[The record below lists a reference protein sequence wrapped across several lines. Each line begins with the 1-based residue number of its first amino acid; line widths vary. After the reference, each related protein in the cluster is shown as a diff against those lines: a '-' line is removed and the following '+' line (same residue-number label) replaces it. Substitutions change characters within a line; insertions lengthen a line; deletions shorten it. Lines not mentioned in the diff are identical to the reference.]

1 MRLSPTERPDVNRP
15 ARRLISLLGSMTL
28 TAGLV
33 VTAPSAASA
42 ADSMTDL
49 GVRLSIAD
57 HSEVSAGGDKVFV
70 SAGDRVLITDTEG
83 VLLGAVT
90 DLPGVEELVATPDG
104 VHAYA
109 ALSDSHQVVEIDA
122 ATMAVTRRI
131 DFTAY
136 SCLTDLALSGQT
148 LWTAHGCDPYAG
160 SVVTRLDVAAPDPQ
174 PVTVLTGQGTTPKIA
189 VAGNTLLLNL
199 PDTAPADVAVY
210 DVSTG
215 SATLRGEIDGG
226 DPGTSSQPGLT
237 ITPDGSTAVLA
248 FSRGLESWDLASLTK
263 LRDYGQNP
271 AAPGQVIEFAV
282 SPDGDHLAGGWL
294 GDRGVELYDLATG
307 AITYTQKIPSGWP
320 TPRILTM
327 TIVGNGVFSVLYTSG
342 TTNLRLWRLED
353 AALLP
358 SSVALSAPAEEAT
371 ALEPVKLT
379 GRLTLPEGMNPG
391 LRALKVTRRLP
402 DGTST
407 QLPYA
412 KTKLDGSFS
421 ITDTPPKA
429 GTVSYDASWPGSAT
443 VRGSTASASVA
454 VARQSSSLTL
464 HGNTEQI
471 VGNRLYLWG
480 TLKFGDHAPT
490 TSPSLTV
497 IRANPDGTSTE
508 LGTTQVAA
516 SGGFKI
522 GDTPDQEGEYL
533 YSVVFL
539 GDDTA
544 EGTIE
549 AHSVTVRAGD

>member
-1 MRLSPTERPDVNRP
+1 
-15 ARRLISLLGSMTL
+15 MTL

-33 VTAPSAASA
+33 VAATPTASA
-42 ADSMTDL
+42 ADSVTDL

-70 SAGDRVLITDTEG
+70 SAGDRVLVTDTEG

-90 DLPGVEELVATPDG
+90 GLPGVEELVATPDG
-104 VHAYA
+104 AHAYA
-109 ALSDSHQVVEIDA
+109 ALSDSHEVVEIDA
-122 ATMAVTRRI
+122 AALTVTRRI

-148 LWTAHGCDPYAG
+148 LWTAHGCDLYTG
-160 SVVTRLDVAAPDPQ
+160 GVVTRLDVSAPAPQ
-174 PVTVLTGQGTTPKIA
+174 PVTVLTGQGSAPRIA
-189 VAGNTLLLNL
+189 VAGNTLLLSP
-199 PDTAPADVAVY
+199 PDTASADVVVY
-210 DVSTG
+210 DVSAG

-226 DPGTSSQPGLT
+226 DLATTSRPGFT

-248 FSRGLESWDLASLTK
+248 FSGGFESWDLASLTK

-271 AAPGQVIEFAV
+271 AVRGQAIDFAV
-282 SPDGDHLAGGWL
+282 SPDGDHLAGGWWQ

-307 AITYTQKIPSGWP
+307 ATTYTQKIPSGWP

-327 TIVGNGVFSVLYTSG
+327 TIAGNDVFSVLYTSG

-353 AALLP
+353 ATLLP
-358 SSVALSAPAEEAT
+358 SSVTLSAPTEGAT

-379 GRLTLPEGMNPG
+379 GRLTLPEGMTPG
-391 LRALKVTRRLP
+391 LRSLQVTRRLP
-402 DGTST
+402 EGTST
-407 QLPYA
+407 QLRHA
-412 KTKLDGSFS
+412 KTKLDGTFS
-421 ITDTPPKA
+421 ITDTPPTA
-429 GTVSYDASWPGSAT
+429 GTVSYDASWPGSTT
-443 VRGSTASASVA
+443 VRGSTASASVD
-454 VARQSSSLTL
+454 VARQSASLTL
-464 HGNTEQI
+464 HGNTDL
-471 VGNRLYLWG
+471 VLGNRLYFWG
-480 TLKFGDHAPT
+480 TLKFGDQAPT

-549 AHSVTVRAGD
+549 AHSVTVRAGRV